1 MTPGQGVKIPR
12 VSGPKTQNRS
22 NVVTNAI
29 KTLTSIIEKESSDK
43 WLEPSNREAGQ
54 RKGPGH
60 WLTRTSPTPWCMTV
74 LLGEKIHFSLHK
86 QRAPQLCE
94 KWGAPRRSQGYPM
107 HENSNTVVIS
117 LSKGKI
123 WTMELSSE
131 KLYRYLKSGSYS
143 F

>member
-1 MTPGQGVKIPR
+1 MSLTPGQGVKIPR

-60 WLTRTSPTPWCMTV
+60 WLTRTSQTPWCMTV
-74 LLGEKIHFSLHK
+74 LLGEKIHFRLYINKEPHSCVRNGVPLEDHK
-86 QRAPQLCE
+86 GTLCM
-94 KWGAPRRSQGYPM
+94 KIQTLWSSASAKGRYGQWNSQAG
-107 HENSNTVVIS
+107 NSIGT
-117 LSKGKI
+117 
-123 WTMELSSE
+123 
-131 KLYRYLKSGSYS
+131 
-143 F
+143 